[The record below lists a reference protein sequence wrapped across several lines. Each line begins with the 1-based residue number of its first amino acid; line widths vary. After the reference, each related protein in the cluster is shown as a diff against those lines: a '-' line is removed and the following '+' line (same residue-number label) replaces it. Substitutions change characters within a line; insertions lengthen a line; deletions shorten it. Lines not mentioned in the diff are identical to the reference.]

1 MKLKLRITKRIILYV
16 MAGLVILILT
26 LYLRFPGDVIEKYII
41 TVITAQNPDA
51 ILTIDDVSP
60 DIRLGIKI
68 RNLLIGFRDS
78 PLATLHA
85 DRIVLRPD
93 IMSAFQ
99 GATQILLD
107 ADAYGGTATGKV
119 LYLRKSTPSGSIQ
132 GDFNLNNIPVEKIS
146 YLKER
151 LNRQITGKL
160 KGNISFRGSVRDL
173 AGGNAKINILLT
185 NGTYPLLSPVMGVD
199 KMEFSRVDGDMTLQN
214 RAIKISKLKLTGDK
228 MRAEISGDIILN
240 SEDIENSQIELVSVV
255 DVPGQQGKK
264 LSYVLNGSLG
274 NPVMRLRP

>member
-1 MKLKLRITKRIILYV
+1 
-16 MAGLVILILT
+16 
-26 LYLRFPGDVIEKYII
+26 
-41 TVITAQNPDA
+41 
-51 ILTIDDVSP
+51 
-60 DIRLGIKI
+60 
-68 RNLLIGFRDS
+68 
-78 PLATLHA
+78 
-85 DRIVLRPD
+85 
-93 IMSAFQ
+93 MSAFQ